1 MTKKPTIPTI
11 KSLSEKVKELKDT
24 LQELQSAIDKSTA
37 PLEHGETSR
46 FGTASYQGKKILI
59 DTDWLK
65 LFYKSRSSNGKNFL
79 KDYFDIPDN
88 LNLVYDIMLEYDKI
102 KVKSRYKKIK
112 NKFSKSYDTIVVN
125 RTYADKFEGVKS
137 SGKDT
142 HNLIDIFDLISEY
155 LLKQVQSLDSNQEEL
170 MNRLSE
176 IEGDLYELRQ
186 SADRLLEY
194 RIKRDKEFNKTLT
207 IVTVLII
214 VGIIIYFLIV

>member
-1 MTKKPTIPTI
+1 MTKKPTI

-24 LQELQSAIDKSTA
+24 LQELQSAIDKSLA
-37 PLEHGETSR
+37 PLDHGETSR

-88 LNLVYDIMLEYDKI
+88 PSLVYDIMFEYDKI

-112 NKFSKSYDTIVVN
+112 NKFSKSFDTIVVN

-142 HNLIDIFDLISEY
+142 NKIIDIFDLIREY
-155 LLKQVQSLDSNQEEL
+155 LLKQVQSLDYNQEEL

-176 IEGDLYELRQ
+176 IEGDLYELRH
-186 SADRLLEY
+186 SADQLLKI
-194 RIKRDKEFNKTLT
+194 RIKKSKQE
-207 IVTVLII
+207 IVKKVIIGLII
-214 VGIIIYFLIV
+214 ILWITIGIKYSD